1 MHVRRLHPL
10 FALTLALCL
19 MLTQRV
25 LEVRGMGRT
34 GGLIAAYGIGVLG
47 YALGLAASARFD
59 LLTGAV
65 IIWAIALT
73 GVIGSLLRVRAHA

>member
-10 FALTLALCL
+10 FVLTLAGLQQAL
-19 MLTQRV
+19 A
-25 LEVRGMGRT
+25 VRGMGRT
-34 GGLIAAYGIGVLG
+34 GGLIAAYAIGVLG

-65 IIWAIALT
+65 IIWVIALT

>member
-1 MHVRRLHPL
+1 
-10 FALTLALCL
+10 
-19 MLTQRV
+19 
-25 LEVRGMGRT
+25 MGRT

-65 IIWAIALT
+65 IIWVIALT

>member
-1 MHVRRLHPL
+1 M
-10 FALTLALCL
+10 LTHLALAL
-19 MLTQRV
+19 
-25 LEVRGMGRT
+25 RGMGRT

-47 YALGLAASARFD
+47 YALGLAASARYD

-65 IIWAIALT
+65 IIGAIALT